1 MAFPSTADPLS
12 RALLDV
18 QNTARQLKTYAQS
31 VKDATAAGTVSANLV
46 IEFYLAL
53 VAAKAKFSAAASVS
67 GLGQYAKDQ
76 FANQALD
83 IVAEFT
89 AMSNAVDACGT
100 WINGNVPKDGSGYLL
115 KDKLTA
121 SGVDVRTFS
130 SAATAGL
137 RTQID
142 LLLATIG

>member
-31 VKDATAAGTVSANLV
+31 VKDATAAGPVSANLV
-46 IEFYLAL
+46 IEFYLTL
-53 VAAKAKFSAAASVS
+53 VAAKAKFAAAAAVT
-67 GLGQYAKDQ
+67 GLAQYAKDQ
-76 FANQALD
+76 FNNQALD
-83 IVAEFT
+83 IVAEFN
-89 AMSNAVDACGT
+89 AMVAAVNSCGT
-100 WINGNVPKDGSGYLL
+100 WINSNVPKDGSGYLL

-142 LLLATIG
+142 SLLATIG

>member
-18 QNTARQLKTYAQS
+18 QNTARQLETYAQS
-31 VKDATAAGTVSANLV
+31 LKDASSAGPISANQ
-46 IEFYLAL
+46 IIDFYLSL
-53 VAAKAKFSAAASVS
+53 VTAKARFAAAAAVP
-67 GLGQYAKDQ
+67 GLAQYAKDQ
-76 FANQALD
+76 FNNPGLNIA
-83 IVAEFT
+83 AEFT
-89 AMSNAVDACGT
+89 AMTNAVDACGT

-121 SGVDVRTFS
+121 GGVDVRTFS
-130 SAATAGL
+130 SAATVGL

-142 LLLATIG
+142 SLIATIN